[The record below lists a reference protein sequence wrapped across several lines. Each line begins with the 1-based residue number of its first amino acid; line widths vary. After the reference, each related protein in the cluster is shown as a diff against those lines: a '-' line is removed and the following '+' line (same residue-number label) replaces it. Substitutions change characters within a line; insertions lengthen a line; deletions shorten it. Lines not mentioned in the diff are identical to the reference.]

1 MATLYSDKAAADY
14 RGSNLGDGRETTG
27 EFKIIKATMTFADT
41 SHADE
46 DDMLLAYMPKGT
58 LVLPQLSYVVSDG
71 GVGTTATINAGTET
85 APSQLATALDVAAA
99 GTDQFDGSAYEL
111 TVDEHITADFE
122 ALATPATGSLTFY
135 IAVVLP

>member
-1 MATLYSDKAAADY
+1 MALFYSDKAAADY
-14 RGSNLGDGRETTG
+14 RGSNLGDGLETTG
-27 EFKIIKATMTFADT
+27 NVKILKATVTFSDT
-41 SHADE
+41 SHVDE
-46 DDMLLAYMPKGT
+46 DDMYLAYLPKGP
-58 LVLPQLSYVVSDG
+58 LVLPQLSSVVSDG
-71 GVGTTATINAGTET
+71 GVGTTATINIGTST